1 MHLKTPF
8 VGGAFESHRDYA
20 YWYDKY
26 LYPDLVS
33 CLIEADNVDKNNGC
47 LFKSSGERK
56 PRRIEHGRFSPQSGA
71 DPQRL
76 AWVEQHHKLVCC
88 VTWHG
93 ITISFHANLPHR
105 FDQNESN
112 DLHWSLICV
121 YNAKNNP
128 CEVPPPSQISPR
140 GEVEDDCVKEIGKK
154 DNVTPYNQHK
164 SKARRNQRSMPG
176 PHPAE
181 W

>member
-1 MHLKTPF
+1 MVVFSNPQGSASLDGLNMDVLAPK
-8 VGGAFESHRDYA
+8 V
-20 YWYDKY
+20 
-26 LYPDLVS
+26 V
-33 CLIEADNVDKNNGC
+33 LIHSDWPGLSNN
-47 LFKSSGERK
+47 
-56 PRRIEHGRFSPQSGA
+56 
-71 DPQRL
+71 
-76 AWVEQHHKLVCC
+76 HKLVCC

-105 FDQNESN
+105 FDPNESN